1 MKALKY
7 MIFLLTPIVIISAC
21 QKQLEFDNTDS
32 QATGNLVK
40 TVSGDCASMGIGG
53 FFIQD
58 TVLTSANFITIQ
70 VNFSSIGN
78 YEIKSDT
85 VNGYSFKATG
95 QATSIGTQTVKL
107 WASGTPLIAG
117 TDIFV
122 IQYGSSVCLASVAV
136 GASHALF
143 TYGHIGGICAG
154 ATLTG
159 NYYNGVA
166 LDPSNT
172 VTLQVNVS
180 APGSYS
186 INTGDLNGIS
196 FSSSGTFTVSG
207 SQMVT
212 LVGSGTPLSA
222 GSVSFNTAIV
232 GGCTFSVVVTD
243 PAGTLATLTTT
254 TASSI
259 TCTSA
264 ISGGN
269 ITNDGGSAITARG
282 ICYSTTAD
290 PTTANT
296 VVNSGSGTGSFTG
309 NITGL
314 VAGTTYHVRAF
325 ATNAAGTAYGN
336 DISFTTTTG
345 CQVGIFVTGWDDV
358 YNISGNIRT
367 PKVWANATGSY
378 TGTALPFTAN
388 WPAEANAIF
397 VSGTDVYVAGKENGK
412 ATVWKNGVATSL
424 SSAPTSPFF
433 YEGDAYSVY
442 VVGTDVYVAGVYANV
457 ATVWKNGVATALNN
471 GTYTSIA
478 NAVFVSGSDVY
489 VAGYENQM
497 ISSNL
502 VSVATVWK
510 NAVAT
515 SLTSGPADAV
525 ANSVFVSGSDVYVAG
540 KEGNDAKI
548 WKNGVGTT
556 LASVGF
562 NKAVANSI
570 FVSGSDVY
578 VVGTEDDGS
587 TLNSFAKI
595 WKNGTGSYLTTSGY
609 HNSARS
615 VYVTGADVYVA
626 GGLSTGGANT
636 KAAVWK
642 NGTASS
648 LTSGSTDAVAYG
660 IFVRQ

>member
-1 MKALKY
+1 MKALSY
-7 MIFLLTPIVIISAC
+7 LIFFSISLFIISAC
-21 QKQLEFDNTDS
+21 QKQLSFDNTDS
-32 QATGNLVK
+32 LATGNLVK
-40 TVSGDCASMGIGG
+40 TASGDCSPVTLGG
-53 FFIQD
+53 TYVKD
-58 TVLTSANFITIQ
+58 TVLGVLNYMDVQ
-70 VNFSSIGN
+70 VNFSAIGS

-85 VNGYSFKATG
+85 VNGYSFKAVG
-95 QATSIGTQTVKL
+95 QATSTGNQTVRL
-107 WASGTPLIAG
+107 LANGTPLAAG
-117 TDIFV
+117 TDVFT
-122 IQYGSSVCLASVAV
+122 IQFDNSVCQVNVIVSTTVAV
-136 GASHALF
+136 YTFTNLSGACTAA
-143 TYGHIGGICAG
+143 TVAG
-154 ATLTG
+154 S
-159 NYYNGVA
+159 YNTGVA

-172 VTLQVNVS
+172 VSMQVNVS
-180 APGSYS
+180 SPGSYS
-186 INTGDLNGIS
+186 ISSNQLNGIY
-196 FSSSGTFTVSG
+196 FTSSGTFTVSG
-207 SQMVT
+207 LQTVN
-212 LVGSGTPLSA
+212 LVGNGTPLAA
-222 GSVSFNTAIV
+222 GAFIFNTAIT
-232 GGCTFSVVVTD
+232 GGCTFDISVVN
-243 PAGTLATLTTT
+243 PAGSLATLTTT
-254 TASSI
+254 IASSI
-259 TCTSA
+259 TCTVA

-336 DISFTTTTG
+336 DISLITNTG

-358 YNISGNIRT
+358 FNISGNIRT

-378 TGTALPFTAN
+378 TGAALPFTAN

-502 VSVATVWK
+502 VSVATIWK

-525 ANSVFVSGSDVYVAG
+525 ANSIFVAGSDVYVAG
-540 KEGNDAKI
+540 KEGNDAKV
-548 WKNGVGTT
+548 WKNGVGAT

-587 TLNSFAKI
+587 TLNSFAKL

-615 VYVTGADVYVA
+615 VYVTGTDVYVA

-642 NGTASS
+642 NGAASS

-660 IFVRQ
+660 IFVK